1 MLESLTLKQ
10 VVDYNPI
17 CSICGKNLL
26 INYRF
31 YISYQEE
38 VLEKYPGLGDHFSAL
53 RLKDDTL
60 ADLKYWE
67 FGLDSSIRK
76 NLKLFNKTLSAFSK
90 PSIIKRCRTCQHA
103 NAFELEY
110 FHNQYYETFPKL
122 NFAREFLIFNLTQSI
137 EVLIKR
143 EYSSSSPA
151 AMQLLSGGRE
161 LYKAE
166 VPGFEFTKANFKI
179 LKRKAKMLVTFM

>member
-1 MLESLTLKQ
+1 MLESFTLKE
-10 VVDYNPI
+10 VVDYNPT
-17 CSICGKNLL
+17 CSICKKNLL

-38 VLEKYPGLGDHFSAL
+38 LLDKFPGLGDHRSAL

-67 FGLDSSIRK
+67 FGIDSSIRK
-76 NLKLFNKTLSAFSK
+76 NLKLFNRTLSAFSK
-90 PSIIKRCRTCQHA
+90 PAIMKRCRTCQHA
-103 NAFELEY
+103 SAFELEY
-110 FHNQYYETFPKL
+110 FHNQYYEAFPKL
-122 NFAREFLIFNLTQSI
+122 NFAREYLIFNLTQSI

-143 EYSSSSPA
+143 EYSPSSPA
-151 AMQLLSGGRE
+151 VMQLLSGGRE
-161 LYKAE
+161 LYKAA
-166 VPGFEFTKANFKI
+166 VPGFEFTRNNFKI